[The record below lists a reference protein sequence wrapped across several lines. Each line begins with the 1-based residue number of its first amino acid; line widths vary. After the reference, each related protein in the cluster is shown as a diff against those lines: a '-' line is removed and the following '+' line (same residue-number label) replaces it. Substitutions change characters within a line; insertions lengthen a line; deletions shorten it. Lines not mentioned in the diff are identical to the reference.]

1 MKVVYVDKIF
11 GDLRRGDVFSSDGNL
26 YIKTDDYIAPDT
38 GVAVNCI
45 NLENG
50 EGYCFFTGESV
61 HIHNAEIYA
70 RG

>member
-1 MKVVYVDKIF
+1 MKIVYVDKMF
-11 GDLRRGDVFSSDGNL
+11 GDLRRGDVFSSDGKL
-26 YIKTDDYIAPDT
+26 YIKTDDYVGPDT

-50 EGYCFFTGESV
+50 DGDCFFTNEPV